1 MRGDPL
7 KPATKAQLTAI
18 ASLRKQQAKDSADM
32 SIRYNWNSPFF
43 ISPHNASVI
52 YFAGNRVLKSAKRG
66 EDLQVISPDLSKQ
79 LTAKLDTALRLT
91 GGITLDATGAE
102 TYGTVVA
109 LEESPA
115 KPGLLYAGTDDGNVW
130 KTSNDGG
137 SWENIGKNIVGL
149 PNGGEVYVTRIE
161 ASAKDPNVV
170 YVAFDNHRNGD
181 FKPYLF
187 MSKDGGK
194 SFSSIVNN
202 LPADGNADFLHVV
215 REDPNNADVLYVG
228 SSLSVYASIDRG
240 SSWFKLAAGL
250 PSVPVYD
257 LQVHPRDK
265 ELIAATH
272 GRGFW
277 IVDVAPLSQ
286 MTKAIA
292 EKPVHL
298 FTPRTAFQWGE
309 EPLRGASGN
318 GNAQNFFAT
327 PNPAYGANISY
338 RITQAGSPARISVLN
353 AVGDTVS
360 TITGPGGVGLH
371 TVTWN
376 YAVTGRPAPRAAL
389 SPSEKRDSIL
399 RAVRMPQVLDS
410 LAKAKYDSTAL
421 ALAKQLLNPPAGGFN
436 FRGGGG
442 GGRGAQGPCERPL
455 TQWDAFCARPAE
467 ATPRPAGGAGG
478 PNVAELQQRAQQM
491 QGAASNPAVRKVF
504 ELIGLPVPAQG
515 GRGFGGFGG
524 FGGTATTGDYG
535 IVLQIGNTIQKTTL
549 RVENT
554 GGVGGANPFGFE
566 EDGERKSG
574 VRRRQ
579 GRRLTG
585 KA

>member
-1 MRGDPL
+1 MAG
-7 KPATKAQLTAI
+7 
-18 ASLRKQQAKDSADM
+18 LRKLQARDSADL
-32 SIRYNWNSPFF
+32 SLRYNWNSPFF
-43 ISPHNASVI
+43 ISPHNAAVI
-52 YFAGNRVLKSAKRG
+52 YFAGNRVLKSSQRG
-66 EDLQVISPDLSKQ
+66 ADLQIISPDLSRQ

-130 KTSNDGG
+130 RTTNDGG
-137 SWENIGKNIVGL
+137 TWENIGKNIAGL

-161 ASAKDPNVV
+161 ASAFDPNVV

-187 MSKDGGK
+187 VSKDGGK

-215 REDPNNADVLYVG
+215 REDPNNAEVLYVG
-228 SSLSVYASIDRG
+228 SSLSVYGSIDRG
-240 SSWFKLAAGL
+240 ASWFKLAAGL

-286 MTKAIA
+286 MTKAVA
-292 EKPVHL
+292 AKPVHL

-318 GNAQNFFAT
+318 GNAQGFFAT

-353 AVGDTVS
+353 AVGDTIS
-360 TITGPGGVGLH
+360 TITGPGSVGLH

-376 YAVTGRPAPRAAL
+376 FGVTGRAPARAPL
-389 SPSEKRDSIL
+389 SASETRDSIL

-410 LAKAKYDSTAL
+410 LTKAKYDSTAL
-421 ALAKQLLNPPAGGFN
+421 ALAKQLLNPPAGGAN

-442 GGRGAQGPCERPL
+442 AGRAAAGPCERPL
-455 TQWDAFCARPAE
+455 TQWDPFCARPAE
-467 ATPRPAGGAGG
+467 ATPRPGGAAAG
-478 PNVAELQQRAQQM
+478 PNLAELQQRAQQL
-491 QGAASNPAVRKVF
+491 QNAASNPAVRKVF
-504 ELIGLPVPAQG
+504 ELIGLPLPAQ

-524 FGGTATTGDYG
+524 GGSTATTGDYG
-535 IVLQIGNTIQKTTL
+535 VVLQIGNTTQKTTL
-549 RVENT
+549 RVENM

-566 EDGERKSG
+566 DEGD
-574 VRRRQ
+574 RR
-579 GRRLTG
+579 
-585 KA
+585 